1 MLDDSNPLGNQYMF
15 RMNWLHPPF
24 DNQKVRQA
32 ALAALNQEDFLKAVI
47 GDPRYYKVCPA
58 MFVCDTPFATDVGAD
73 GAGEVGLRES
83 KAAARR
89 RPATTAR
96 RWC

>member
-1 MLDDSNPLGNQYMF
+1 MF

-32 ALAALNQEDFLKAVI
+32 AIAALNQEDFLKAVI

-58 MFVCDTPFATDVGAD
+58 MFICDTPFATDEGAD
-73 GAGEVGLRES
+73 VLMTSDFERS
-83 KAAARR
+83 QAAARR
-89 RPATTAR
+89 RRATTAR
-96 RWC
+96 RSR

>member
-1 MLDDSNPLGNQYMF
+1 MPILEADDAIVLFDYNPLGNQYMF

-47 GDPRYYKVCPA
+47 GDPRYYKTCA
-58 MFVCDTPFATDVGAD
+58 GDVH
-73 GAGEVGLRES
+73 LRH
-83 KAAARR
+83 AVRDRR
-89 RPATTAR
+89 RR
-96 RWC
+96 RRC